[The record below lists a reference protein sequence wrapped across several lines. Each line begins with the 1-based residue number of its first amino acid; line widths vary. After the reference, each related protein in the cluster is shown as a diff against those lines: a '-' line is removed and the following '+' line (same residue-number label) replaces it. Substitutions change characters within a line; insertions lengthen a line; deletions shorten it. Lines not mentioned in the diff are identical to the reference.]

1 MANREAGTDRL
12 EESKVELNR
21 CCTQENS
28 KMKRKK
34 WGSGRLAA
42 SLLRGLCGGLF
53 REFMGEQAVSSWRLC
68 RFCLS

>member
-12 EESKVELNR
+12 AESKVELNR
-21 CCTQENS
+21 CSTQENS

-42 SLLRGLCGGLF
+42 LILRSLRNGSL
-53 REFMGEQAVSSWRLC
+53 REFLGE
-68 RFCLS
+68 

>member
-12 EESKVELNR
+12 AESKVELNR
-21 CCTQENS
+21 CSTQENS

-42 SLLRGLCGGLF
+42 LILRSLRNGLL
-53 REFMGEQAVSSWRLC
+53 REFMGEQAVSSC
-68 RFCLS
+68 R

>member
-21 CCTQENS
+21 CSTQENS
-28 KMKRKK
+28 KMKRTK

-42 SLLRGLCGGLF
+42 LILRSLRNGSL
-53 REFMGEQAVSSWRLC
+53 REFLGE
-68 RFCLS
+68 